1 MLCVLNKIFLP
12 VWSII
17 LCLFVAGFVI
27 LLWAPVENENRT
39 LEQEEIV
46 QFRRQA
52 IVLLMLSNAIFC
64 VLMWNGIEI
73 YKYLATGIAMA
84 AILLLLG
91 KGKEWLAGIRIEVK
105 T

>member
-1 MLCVLNKIFLP
+1 MLNKIFLP

-73 YKYLATGIAMA
+73 YKYLATGIAM
-84 AILLLLG
+84 
-91 KGKEWLAGIRIEVK
+91 V
-105 T
+105 TS

>member
-1 MLCVLNKIFLP
+1 MLNKIFLP

-27 LLWAPVENENRT
+27 LLWAPIENENRI

-46 QFRRQA
+46 QFRRQV
-52 IVLLMLSNAIFC
+52 IVLLMLGNAIFC
-64 VLMWNGIEI
+64 VLMWNEIEI
-73 YKYLATGIAMA
+73 YKYLVSGIVIAAM
-84 AILLLLG
+84 LLLLG
-91 KGKEWLAGIRIEVK
+91 KGKEWIAGIRTGVK

>member
-1 MLCVLNKIFLP
+1 
-12 VWSII
+12 
-17 LCLFVAGFVI
+17 
-27 LLWAPVENENRT
+27 
-39 LEQEEIV
+39 
-46 QFRRQA
+46 
-52 IVLLMLSNAIFC
+52 
-64 VLMWNGIEI
+64 MWNGIEI